1 MLALGRSEPDQLLL
15 RARGGDEQAL
25 GDLLILYRNYL
36 KLLAR
41 VQIDRRLRTKLDE
54 SDVVQDVLLRAHR
67 TFGQFRG
74 QTEAEVLSWLRQI
87 LASSLVDVFRHYR
100 GTQRRRLDLERDFQQ
115 ELDESSRTLDS
126 HLLDQSTP
134 SESLIR
140 RERGVLLANALA
152 RLPAGYREAVVLRHL
167 EELTFPEIA
176 VKMGRTVDSVKK
188 LWIRGLARLR
198 EDWEG
203 DDGC

>member
-1 MLALGRSEPDQLLL
+1 MSAIRSADPEQLLL
-15 RARGGDEQAL
+15 RARDGDEHAL

-41 VQIDRRLRTKLDE
+41 MQIDRRLRTKLDE

-74 QTEAEVLSWLRQI
+74 QTEADVLSWLRQI
-87 LASSLVDVFRHYR
+87 LASCLIDVARHFH
-100 GTQRRRLDLERDFQQ
+100 GTQRRRLELERDFEH
-115 ELDESSRTLDS
+115 ELDESSRAIDS
-126 HLLDQSTP
+126 RLLDPSTP
-134 SESLIR
+134 SNALIR
-140 RERGVLLANALA
+140 RERGVLLANSLA
-152 RLPAGYREAVVLRHL
+152 RLPADYREAVILRHL
-167 EELTFPEIA
+167 QELTFPQIA

-203 DDGC
+203 DQGL